1 MPAYSWNVR
10 SLVRLWCE
18 YSQNASHRI
27 LSTLIVVVIDI
38 NIHPPTHKVSQVM
51 KEEDGY
57 PAIFYVM
64 LVIGIIGL
72 LGFFMVAGG
81 AAGGM

>member
-1 MPAYSWNVR
+1 MT
-10 SLVRLWCE
+10 
-18 YSQNASHRI
+18 
-27 LSTLIVVVIDI
+27 STLHLPILQRESG
-38 NIHPPTHKVSQVM
+38 HE
-51 KEEDGY
+51 EEDGY

>member
-1 MPAYSWNVR
+1 
-10 SLVRLWCE
+10 
-18 YSQNASHRI
+18 
-27 LSTLIVVVIDI
+27 
-38 NIHPPTHKVSQVM
+38 M